1 MTAAELARRAEISKA
16 SLSSIESGNGNPT
29 IDTLDALAFA
39 LRIPLTDLLGDEE
52 ERGTILLPG
61 SPAVG
66 NEITREL
73 LRRVSAGHSTE
84 IWRLRMPPRTR
95 MEGVPH
101 SPGTVENLLVASGT
115 LRAGP
120 EGEETDLH
128 AGDLLSFDG
137 DGAHSYETSD
147 EPADVTVFIVS

>member
-1 MTAAELARRAEISKA
+1 MTAAELARRADLSKA

-52 ERGTILLPG
+52 EPGTTLLPG
-61 SPAVG
+61 TPTATD
-66 NEITREL
+66 EITREL

-84 IWRLRMPPRTR
+84 IWRLRMPAGTLL
-95 MEGVPH
+95 EGVPH
-101 SPGTVENLLVASGT
+101 APGTVEHLLVASGA

-120 EGEETDLH
+120 EGEEAELH
-128 AGDLLSFDG
+128 PGDLLSFDG
-137 DGAHSYETSD
+137 DGPHSYESGD
-147 EPADVTVFIVS
+147 GPADVTVFIVS